1 MYIYKYIK
9 KFTTLINSKVKIFL
23 LYFYVIFVA
32 LNFYYKVN
40 KQIIMRK
47 TITFIMFL
55 LFSASI
61 ISGQTSNVKDNPVG
75 KWKFEAPLAP
85 EGYNLGTIDIAFA
98 GDKYST
104 TISFAGSDYKIPGEN
119 TKVEKD
125 SVAFVVYIE
134 GDNIAI
140 SLKAENDTKMTGKA
154 VYSQGEIPLTLTR
167 EPEKK

>member
-1 MYIYKYIK
+1 M
-9 KFTTLINSKVKIFL
+9 NSKVKIFL

-32 LNFYYKVN
+32 LNFDFKVN

-55 LFSASI
+55 LFSVSI
-61 ISGQTSNVKDNPVG
+61 ISGQNANVKNNPVG
-75 KWKFEAPLAP
+75 RWKFEAPYAP
-85 EGYNLGTIDIAFA
+85 EGYTLGTIDITFA
-98 GDKYST
+98 EEKYST
-104 TISFAGSDYKIPGEN
+104 TIAFAGSDYKIPGEN
-119 TKVEKD
+119 TKVEKET
-125 SVAFVVYIE
+125 VAFVVYIE
-134 GDNIAI
+134 GDNIEI